1 MRSERLRA
9 GFDSVVVKMMV
20 KGMDTRSAY
29 EIMDSDT
36 GYGSK
41 SRKAVRMTP
50 RGNGKSGM
58 TAVKF
63 LNEAVGKEKASEI
76 IAEVEREM
84 EKTIAEMDIG
94 KDIAEDIEDTE
105 VQ

>member
-1 MRSERLRA
+1 M
-9 GFDSVVVKMMV
+9 D
-20 KGMDTRSAY
+20 GMNGKYSRHTRSAY
-29 EIMDSDT
+29 EISGNDT

-63 LNEAVGKEKASEI
+63 LMEAVGTEMMIEMIKE
-76 IAEVEREM
+76 
-84 EKTIAEMDIG
+84 TDIG
-94 KDIAEDIEDTE
+94 TDEEDIEDIVDTE